1 MCCFSSDS
9 SIMENKT
16 NMKKLNEEEMYTLFN
31 IIIVV
36 SFLLLMFG

>member
-1 MCCFSSDS
+1 
-9 SIMENKT
+9 MENKT

>member
-1 MCCFSSDS
+1 MCCFSSNS

-16 NMKKLNEEEMYTLFN
+16 YMKKLNEEEMYTLFN